1 MIDPLLPTLFNL
13 RRHRAD
19 ARRIAALVDVRHGA
33 SADELVRHLRAWP
46 WATVVVAAS
55 LDRGL
60 TPAVFESVATSGADL
75 LLVTSNDEKVVGAA
89 RGAARLLG
97 LPIVDPVVPQDD
109 AREFGLYQEVVHH
122 DIELGGYNDWANR
135 DSQSGASVL
144 RRLSTVQSRRMF
156 PAGVFPY
163 LDELRRMRPAEPL
176 DALDIGCGSISNLR
190 WGALQGWLTLTGVDP
205 LLDMYAI
212 VQERHGL
219 SAMPHLRC
227 AHEICAGAEDLA
239 RHAKAGAYD
248 FAYSSNALDHTTA
261 PGEVIRS
268 VVHCLRPGGIFAL
281 NVYTREGTRENWWSC
296 HQFDMY
302 LDGSGAFLS
311 ETRDG
316 RVEPLF
322 PAGCGLAVREITANN
337 ASTTALILERV
348 SSEGDLARSA

>member
-1 MIDPLLPTLFNL
+1 MIDPLLPAIFNL
-13 RRHRAD
+13 RRHRTS

-33 SADELVRHLRAWP
+33 SAAELVRYLRAWP
-46 WATVVVAAS
+46 WVTVVLAAP

-60 TPAVFESVATSGADL
+60 TPAVFESLAASGADL
-75 LLVTSNDEKVVGAA
+75 LLVASNDEKVVGAS

-97 LPIVDPVVPQDD
+97 LPMVDPIVRQDD
-109 AREFGLYQEVVHH
+109 AREFGLYQEVLHH

-156 PAGVFPY
+156 PAGVSPY
-163 LDELRRMRPAEPL
+163 LERLRHGRAGEPL

-190 WGALQGWLTLTGVDP
+190 WGALHGWLTLTGVDP

-219 SAMPHLRC
+219 SAMPHIRC
-227 AHEICAGAEDLA
+227 THEICVGAEDLA
-239 RHAKAGAYD
+239 QHAEVGAYD
-248 FAYSSNALDHTTA
+248 FAYSSNALDHTTNPA
-261 PGEVIRS
+261 DVIRS
-268 VVHCLRPGGIFAL
+268 VVQCLRPGGIFAL

-302 LDGSGAFLS
+302 LDESGAFLS

-316 RVEPLF
+316 RIQPLF
-322 PAGCGLAVREITANN
+322 PAGCGLAVREVTANN

-348 SSEGDLARSA
+348 PSEAELARTA